1 MCFYL
6 AFADSVSL
14 CNSGWPRSSCLSAS
28 AVLIYHL
35 ENMLTKITFNDHGES
50 HLHQIVARDPG
61 ENPETCPL
69 YDYNIFIQMF
79 LLASL

>member
-1 MCFYL
+1 MVCVFIWRLQTASHCVIL
-6 AFADSVSL
+6 AGL
-14 CNSGWPRSSCLSAS
+14 NLPLSAS

-61 ENPETCPL
+61 ENPETFPPSMT
-69 YDYNIFIQMF
+69 ITF
-79 LLASL
+79 LFKCSF